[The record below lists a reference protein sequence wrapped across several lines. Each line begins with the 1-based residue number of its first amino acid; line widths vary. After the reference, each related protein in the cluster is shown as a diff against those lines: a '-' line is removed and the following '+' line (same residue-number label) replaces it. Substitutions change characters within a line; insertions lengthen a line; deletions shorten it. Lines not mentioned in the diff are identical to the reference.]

1 MYDTKPTGGLAWR
14 YTTLTQYT
22 TTMISTFEH
31 IKNDVIRKL
40 GVSTTNAFYTDAIL
54 DAWIK
59 GATRWATSF
68 KKWPFTEGR
77 VSTTFAGTEE
87 WSFEGYK
94 ADSFR
99 MMQIGGKRLDK
110 LNFED
115 YQIFR
120 EEDETG
126 ADRVF
131 TDYGRLVFI
140 NPNIDLSGTLTA
152 YGQYTPVDID
162 STDLNSTTVFSNGDE
177 EGNEAIVE
185 EVISYAKTREQKD
198 KEAEYYH
205 QRAIQILDTV
215 YKKVADEQFNYKTH
229 RARGGMWK
237 RIDVTAGGVEDDKI
251 NRDQFLF

>member
-1 MYDTKPTGGLAWR
+1 MLKT
-14 YTTLTQYT
+14 
-22 TTMISTFEH
+22 SSE
-31 IKNDVIRKL
+31 IKNDVIQKL
-40 GVSTTNAFYTDAIL
+40 GISTTAAFYTDAIL
-54 DAWIK
+54 NDWIK
-59 GATRWATSF
+59 QATRWATAY

-77 VSTTFAGTEE
+77 VSTTFTGVEE

-99 MMQIGGKRLDK
+99 IMQIGGKRLEK
-110 LNFED
+110 LTFDD

-120 EEDETG
+120 EEDSG
-126 ADRVF
+126 ANDRVF

-162 STDLNSTTVFSNGDE
+162 LTDATSTTVFSDGDE

-185 EVISYAKTREQKD
+185 EVIAFANTREK
-198 KEAEYYH
+198 KENESNFH
-205 QRAIQILDTV
+205 HTRAVQILDSL

-229 RARGGMWK
+229 RTRGGMWR
-237 RIDVTAGGVEDDKI
+237 RIDVI
-251 NRDQFLF
+251 NDSDISDNNEDQFYF